1 MIASLFSKTRP
12 INYALIFIM
21 LLSCYFLYQFQ
32 VSATNFTTNT
42 FLEKGAVEVETIE
55 KAKSKI
61 KREVKRIMKK
71 EEGLSELQALY
82 KASDPL
88 ISLYHP

>member
-1 MIASLFSKTRP
+1 MYGDDGIDVMENKFLDKFKFLERNHTT
-12 INYALIFIM
+12 IFKNIDK
-21 LLSCYFLYQFQ
+21 
-32 VSATNFTTNT
+32 